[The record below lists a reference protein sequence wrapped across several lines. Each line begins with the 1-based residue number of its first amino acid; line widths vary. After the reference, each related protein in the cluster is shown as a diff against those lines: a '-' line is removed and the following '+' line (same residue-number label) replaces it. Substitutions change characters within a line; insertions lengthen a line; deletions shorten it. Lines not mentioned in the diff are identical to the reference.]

1 METVIGVFSSRDHAE
16 KAITEL
22 RGHLSEDSIVFLTRS
37 ENEATQVVKELGAVV
52 GGIAGGATGLYAGII
67 ASLLV
72 PGLGPVFAIGAGAA
86 ALLGLAGAG
95 GGSAI
100 GKMVAH
106 DSRTAATPD
115 EQCSEDILFFHE
127 VLQAGRSLI
136 IVRTESKEIAA
147 LASGILDRLGIAMPE
162 KTPARMQTAT
172 RQLDGATVVDVSG
185 RITLGEGNVIL
196 REVVRELVN
205 QGNTN
210 IILNLAEVHYVDSS
224 GLGELVKTLTTVR
237 NRGGKLTLA
246 NPNQR
251 ILHLLELTKLTA
263 IFDIEPNEAN
273 AIQSFTKDTKSVA

>member
-16 KAITEL
+16 KAIQEL

-37 ENEATQVVKELGAVV
+37 ENEATQVIKELGAVV
-52 GGIAGGATGLYAGII
+52 GGIAGGATGLYAGIV

-100 GKMVAH
+100 GKIVSH

-115 EQCSEDILFFHE
+115 EQCSEDVIFFHE
-127 VLQAGRSLI
+127 VLKEGRSLI

-147 LASGILDRLGIAMPE
+147 LACGILDRQGIAMPE

-172 RQLDGATVVDVSG
+172 RHIDGVAVVDISG
-185 RITLGEGNVIL
+185 RITLGEGNVVL

-210 IILNLAEVHYVDSS
+210 IVLNLAEVHYVDSS

-237 NRGGKLTLA
+237 NKGGKLKLA

-251 ILHLLELTKLTA
+251 ILHLLELTKLAT
-263 IFDIEPNEAN
+263 IFDIEPNEAE
-273 AIQSFTKDTKSVA
+273 AVRSLTKDTKAVA

>member
-237 NRGGKLTLA
+237 NRGGKLKLA